1 MTMSNAAFHRQIPV
15 LPVADLKATIKYY
28 KTKLGFSNEWFWED
42 TDAGCGR
49 NELFMPFN
57 LNPTLLDAMLAASAP
72 LEIIWIVEQV
82 DDIYVEYTQKDLT
95 LLSELENKPWGMRE
109 FTIKDIN
116 GYAIRIAEPIENE

>member
-1 MTMSNAAFHRQIPV
+1 MKNAAFHRQIPV

-28 KTKLGFSNEWFWED
+28 KTKLGFSEEWFWED

-49 NELFMPFN
+49 NELFMLFN

-116 GYAIRIAEPIENE
+116 GYSIRIAEPIENE

>member
-1 MTMSNAAFHRQIPV
+1 MKNAAFHRQIPV

-28 KTKLGFSNEWFWED
+28 KTKLGFSDEWFWED

-49 NELFMPFN
+49 NELFMLFN

-82 DDIYVEYTQKDLT
+82 DDIYAEYTQKDLT

-116 GYAIRIAEPIENE
+116 GYSIRIAEPIENE

>member
-1 MTMSNAAFHRQIPV
+1 MKNAAFHRQIPV

-82 DDIYVEYTQKDLT
+82 DDIYAEYTQKDLT

-116 GYAIRIAEPIENE
+116 GYSIRIAEPIENE

>member
-1 MTMSNAAFHRQIPV
+1 MINAAFHRQIPV

-28 KTKLGFSNEWFWED
+28 KTKLGFSDEWFWED

-49 NELFMPFN
+49 NELFMLFN

-82 DDIYVEYTQKDLT
+82 DDIYAEYTQKDLT

-116 GYAIRIAEPIENE
+116 GYSIRIAEPIENE

>member
-1 MTMSNAAFHRQIPV
+1 MKNAAFHRQIPV

-28 KTKLGFSNEWFWED
+28 KTKLGFSEEWFWED

-49 NELFMPFN
+49 NELFMLFN

-82 DDIYVEYTQKDLT
+82 DDIYAEYTQKDLT

-116 GYAIRIAEPIENE
+116 GYAIRIAKPLENE

>member
-1 MTMSNAAFHRQIPV
+1 MKNAAFHRQIPV

-28 KTKLGFSNEWFWED
+28 KTKLGFSEEWFWED

-49 NELFMPFN
+49 NELFMLFN

-82 DDIYVEYTQKDLT
+82 DDIYAEYTQKDLT

-109 FTIKDIN
+109 ITIKDIN
-116 GYAIRIAEPIENE
+116 GYAIRIAEPLENE

>member
-28 KTKLGFSNEWFWED
+28 KTKLGFSEEWFWED

-49 NELFMPFN
+49 NELFMLFN

-82 DDIYVEYTQKDLT
+82 DDIYAEYTQKDLT

-116 GYAIRIAEPIENE
+116 GYSIRIAEPIENE

>member
-1 MTMSNAAFHRQIPV
+1 MKNAAFHRQIPV

-28 KTKLGFSNEWFWED
+28 KTKLGFSEEWFWED

-49 NELFMPFN
+49 NELFMLFN

-82 DDIYVEYTQKDLT
+82 DDIYAEYTQKDLT

-116 GYAIRIAEPIENE
+116 GYSIRIAEPIENE